1 MPHHASPLVGGR
13 IDTGAG
19 APFFEH
25 STKSAVLI
33 RLDEAR
39 QTPFVLELLMPRI
52 NF

>member
-13 IDTGAG
+13 SDTGG
-19 APFFEH
+19 APFFVH
-25 STKSAVLI
+25 STKSSVLI